1 MEECLQAK
9 VLYENKEKDNK
20 DVNNFSQISLI
31 KSIKSLFIIKKLF
44 SHLTEIKKLE
54 LLIYNKHFQNK
65 LGIDLEY
72 YKKISGRYKKGGKNG
87 FGKEYKL
94 LEDISIL
101 IYKGEYKNGKRNGKG
116 KEYDNGRLMYEGEFS
131 EGKKIGKGK
140 EYYDN
145 RKIFSNLSNLIKN
158 EFLYNF
164 DEIDIINK
172 SKANNKI
179 QQIIETYR
187 LEFNSIIIIF
197 EVEYINGKKY
207 KGNIKKYNDYGQ
219 LIFEG

>member
-1 MEECLQAK
+1 MEKCLQAK

-20 DVNNFSQISLI
+20 DVNNFSQISSI

-72 YKKISGRYKKGGKNG
+72 YKKISGRYKTGGKNG

-101 IYKGEYKNGKRNGKG
+101 FYKGEYKYGKRNGKG
-116 KEYDNGRLMYEGEFS
+116 KEYDNGSLMYEGEFS

-145 RKIFSNLSNLIKN
+145 RKIFSNLRDQTKRFFDKFYKLI
-158 EFLYNF
+158 
-164 DEIDIINK
+164 IIEESTGNK
-172 SKANNKI
+172 LI

-187 LEFNSIIIIF
+187 EEFNS
-197 EVEYINGKKY
+197 KK
-207 KGNIKKYNDYGQ
+207 NNFRRTI
-219 LIFEG
+219 